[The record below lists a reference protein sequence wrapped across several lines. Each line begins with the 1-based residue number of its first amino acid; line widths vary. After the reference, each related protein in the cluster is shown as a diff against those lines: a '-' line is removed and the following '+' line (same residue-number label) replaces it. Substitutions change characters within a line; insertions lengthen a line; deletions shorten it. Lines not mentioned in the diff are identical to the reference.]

1 MRRES
6 DASVLPIPDLTK
18 KPATTSATHREKG
31 FRCRRRTA
39 ADWRLEQS
47 RPLARRGL
55 SRTLRQATAE
65 LIETLSFQLIGH
77 LVQPS
82 GVDTRAQTHSA
93 RAHHERRV
101 LRTGLRIRQ
110 AAAYSL
116 VQGFLETL
124 PPLLHCITKQLFDIR
139 I

>member
-1 MRRES
+1 MRRAW
-6 DASVLPIPDLTK
+6 DASALPIPDLTN
-18 KPATTSATHREKG
+18 KPATTSAPRRETG
-31 FRCRRRTA
+31 YRCRRRTA
-39 ADWRLEQS
+39 ANSRLERS

-55 SRTLRQATAE
+55 SGTLRQATAE
-65 LIETLSFQLIGH
+65 LIETLGFQLIGH

-82 GVDTRAQTHSA
+82 RVDTGAQTHSA

-101 LRTGLRIRQ
+101 LRTDLRIRQ

-124 PPLLHCITKQLFDIR
+124 SRLLHCITN
-139 I
+139 